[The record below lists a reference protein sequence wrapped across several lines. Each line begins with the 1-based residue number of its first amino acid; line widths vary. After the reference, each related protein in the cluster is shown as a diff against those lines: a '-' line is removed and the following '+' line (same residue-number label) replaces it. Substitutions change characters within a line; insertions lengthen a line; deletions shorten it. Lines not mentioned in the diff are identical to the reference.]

1 MTEDNS
7 FFMAF
12 KEHLLM
18 FLRGLIMGIA
28 DIIPGVSAGTM
39 ALITGIYERLI
50 FAIDGINRFFVKHIF
65 KLNFRKLR
73 RDYKKIDFAVFIP
86 VLLGI
91 AIALFSL
98 AHLMDYLLL
107 EWTSITYA
115 FFFGLILASAVFVFQ
130 KADGNRSRGFFYLII
145 GFVFAFWFSGL
156 KALDANHSL
165 PILFASAA
173 IAICATILPGI
184 SGSFMMV
191 LLNQYE
197 TVIASLKNL
206 WFDNLI
212 VLVLGAIV
220 GALAFSRLLNFL
232 LKKYKSETM
241 FFLTGLMLGSLRL
254 PYDKIVTAGNHY
266 LFAVIAAVIGFAIVF
281 VLEKNFNKH

>member
-1 MTEDNS
+1 
-7 FFMAF
+7 MAF

-39 ALITGIYERLI
+39 ALITGIYERLVG
-50 FAIDGINRFFVKHIF
+50 AIDDINRFFVKHLFRLEF
-65 KLNFRKLR
+65 KKVCKDFR
-73 RDYKKIDFAVFIP
+73 KIDFALFVP

-98 AHLMDYLLL
+98 AHIMDYLLV

-115 FFFGLILASAVFVFQ
+115 FFFGLILASAVFVFH
-130 KADGNRSRGFFYLII
+130 KTDKNRSRGFFYLII
-145 GFVFAFWFSGL
+145 GFIFAFWFVGL
-156 KALDANHSL
+156 KALEANHSL
-165 PILFASAA
+165 IVLFFSAA
-173 IAICATILPGI
+173 IAICATMLPGI
-184 SGSFMMV
+184 SGAFMMV

-212 VLVLGAIV
+212 ALVLGALV
-220 GALAFSRLLNFL
+220 GVLAFSKLLNFL
-232 LKKYKSETM
+232 LRKYKSETM
-241 FFLTGLMLGSLRL
+241 FFLVGLMLGSLRL
-254 PYDKIVTAGNHY
+254 PYDKILVAGNYY
-266 LFAVIAAVIGFAIVF
+266 LFAVIAGIIGFFLVF
-281 VLEKNFNKH
+281 FLEKKFNKH